1 MSKDRG
7 SANFIFGMGFG
18 LTTDEDHDPA
28 TVGENWKSGNTMM
41 ALPPSSVWSNFQAY
55 VVGTYNQYG
64 QLGNELSGVWQHVGE
79 YSGLGEGDSGIPNW
93 INVVPPYYAADGT
106 SLYFRDETLWKMG
119 IGSHEIPPHLMKDVM
134 DSDAYLEPNELVRYP
149 MEGWQPIGQWDMD
162 GGPVA

>member
-18 LTTDEDHDPA
+18 RTTDEDHDPA
-28 TVGENWKSGNTMM
+28 TVGENWKSGNTME

-64 QLGNELSGVWQHVGE
+64 FEGLGVFAEVGE
-79 YSGLGEGDSGIPNW
+79 WHYLGMGNQSIPNW
-93 INVVPPYYAADGT
+93 INVVPPYYATDGT

-119 IGSHEIPPHLMKDVM
+119 IGSHEIPPHLMHDVM
-134 DSDAYLEPNELVRYP
+134 DSDVYLEPSASVRYP